1 MKVYCTPIKIRSSVA
16 SYPVTDF
23 FHDFA
28 NVYKDQ
34 MDYETVDR
42 KVMFSTFERDNHF
55 IFVAITMKKTKSF
68 CQAEFDTLDQLLLS
82 YKELDGNGIL
92 ECNILLF
99 RKDNLS
105 GVYVYNE
112 GSMRLARLDVKLRN
126 FFYEK
131 VRAKAKRVPR
141 KERFDIQRLVDNST
155 LMDKLSKFDF
165 VDELNVTLTGTT
177 VRDRILNGS
186 SYEKAK
192 TVRLSFRTDGVSM
205 KIRKNKKE
213 LHDYI
218 EELKKEHGS
227 SISVKGRY
235 SGAMDGET
243 IDVIDT
249 INSIYTIEHDEYL
262 KDLDNVKMSDFGNIG
277 LCDVLIDK
285 VDKNKLITSQQK

>member
-1 MKVYCTPIKIRSSVA
+1 MKVYCTPIKICSSVA
-16 SYPVTDF
+16 SYSVVDF

-28 NVYKDQ
+28 NAYKEH
-34 MDYETVDR
+34 MDYETADR
-42 KVMFSTFERDNHF
+42 KVMFSVFERPEHF
-55 IFVAITMKKTKSF
+55 ILVVITLKKTKAF
-68 CQAEFDTLDQLLLS
+68 CQAKFDNLDDLFLS
-82 YKELDGNGIL
+82 YEKLDGNGIL

-99 RKDNLS
+99 RRDNLS

-112 GSMRLARLDVKLRN
+112 GSMRLAHLDIKLRK

-131 VRAKAKRVPR
+131 VRSKSKRVPR
-141 KERFDIQRLVDNST
+141 KERFEIQRLVDDST
-155 LMDKLSKFDF
+155 LMDKLAKFDF
-165 VDELNVTLTGTT
+165 VDELNVTLTGVT
-177 VRDRILNGS
+177 VNERFLNGS

-205 KIRKNKKE
+205 KIKRNKEE

-218 EELKKEHGS
+218 QELKREHGS

-243 IDVIDT
+243 IDVVDT
-249 INSIYTIEHDEYL
+249 INSIYTIEHEEYL
-262 KDLDNVKMSDFGNIG
+262 KDLDNIKMSNFGEAG

-285 VDKNKLITSQQK
+285 INKNKLIRSQ

>member
-1 MKVYCTPIKIRSSVA
+1 
-16 SYPVTDF
+16 
-23 FHDFA
+23 
-28 NVYKDQ
+28 
-34 MDYETVDR
+34 
-42 KVMFSTFERDNHF
+42 MFSTFERDSHF
-55 IFVAITMKKTKSF
+55 IFVAITLKKTKSF
-68 CQAEFDTLDQLLLS
+68 CQAEFDKLDELLLS

-112 GSMRLARLDVKLRN
+112 GSMRLAHLDIKLRR

-131 VRAKAKRVPR
+131 VRTKSKRVPR
-141 KERFDIQRLVDNST
+141 KERFEIQRLVDDST

-177 VRDRILNGS
+177 VSDRFLNGS

-192 TVRLSFRTDGVSM
+192 TVRLSFRTEGVSM
-205 KIRKNKKE
+205 KSRKNKKE

-218 EELKKEHGS
+218 EGLKKEHGS

-243 IDVIDT
+243 IDVVDT

-285 VDKNKLITSQQK
+285 VDKNKLIISQ